1 MIKKTYAA
9 VCYKV
14 YTIKTDK
21 FKTAHMEVIFR
32 KKATRESLPLYTF
45 LADMLS
51 ESTKKYPSK
60 KDLVVEFEK
69 LYLASINAQTSR
81 TGTCLNFSFILD
93 FINPSYIKDDNYL
106 ENIIKLLMEVIHNPN
121 VTNEEFD
128 LKTYNFIKDKLH
140 REIDS
145 LKENPAKWS
154 IRKALSYLGESASSY
169 TLLGSHEDIDKVTPS
184 TLYKAYQSLF
194 KDFTCDVFIIGDFD
208 MDHLVSLFKEN
219 FSLRVINETKLDL
232 LVNNEPVK
240 KEKVYTEKSDNVQA
254 SLVMLYNV
262 DNTENLDRDIYMN
275 VFNYLFGSGGL
286 NSVLYQNLREK
297 NSMCYAVSSM
307 YLKYDK
313 LLLIQ
318 VSLESKNVEKAIS
331 LVKKSLKE
339 MQRGEFTEDA
349 LEEAKKNMQIALDF
363 VCDNQI
369 SLLDNYI
376 FNVYAGLP
384 LVEKRQEL
392 FGEVT
397 LENVV
402 NISKKIK
409 LNTILVLEGREN

>member
-1 MIKKTYAA
+1 
-9 VCYKV
+9 
-14 YTIKTDK
+14 
-21 FKTAHMEVIFR
+21 
-32 KKATRESLPLYTF
+32 
-45 LADMLS
+45 
-51 ESTKKYPSK
+51 
-60 KDLVVEFEK
+60 
-69 LYLASINAQTSR
+69 
-81 TGTCLNFSFILD
+81 
-93 FINPSYIKDDNYL
+93 
-106 ENIIKLLMEVIHNPN
+106 
-121 VTNEEFD
+121 
-128 LKTYNFIKDKLH
+128 
-140 REIDS
+140 
-145 LKENPAKWS
+145 
-154 IRKALSYLGESASSY
+154 
-169 TLLGSHEDIDKVTPS
+169 
-184 TLYKAYQSLF
+184 
-194 KDFTCDVFIIGDFD
+194 
-208 MDHLVSLFKEN
+208 
-219 FSLRVINETKLDL
+219 
-232 LVNNEPVK
+232 
-240 KEKVYTEKSDNVQA
+240 
-254 SLVMLYNV
+254 
-262 DNTENLDRDIYMN
+262 
-275 VFNYLFGSGGL
+275 
-286 NSVLYQNLREK
+286 
-297 NSMCYAVSSM
+297 MCYAVSSM